1 MLTPDEVVEV
11 TRDLWKRHQS
21 ELPDHERVNAYVR
34 GKLGIPNVPEGAGD
48 ELVDLAR
55 LSVKNVLS
63 LVRDAFA
70 QSLAVNGLRS
80 PKDDGDAKAWA
91 LWQRFKMDARQA
103 EIHRPCIT
111 FGTAY
116 AVGLADE
123 IRIRTPRQMFAVY
136 ADPHIDSWPVYA
148 LETWIDRSGKKPL
161 RLGRLYDDEFEYP
174 LTLGSAGLLNRSKD
188 GETAARSAAIRPEMV
203 DEPEQHG
210 SDYCPVVRY
219 VNARDAEEMVVGEV
233 EPLIQQQ
240 KAINVVNFDRLVVS
254 RFGAF
259 PQKYA
264 IGWSAK
270 DATDLARVSAAR
282 LMSFDDEGVKVGD
295 FAQASVEPYN
305 SILEEMLATVAMT
318 AQIPPSLLAP
328 MANLS
333 AEAIAMAEAPYQRK
347 LAEKQESLGESHEQL
362 IRHMAALN
370 KVEVPDDAEV
380 TWRETAPRSFA
391 QVVDGIAKL
400 VSAGVPIDT
409 LLGDVPGWTKQQ
421 VDSAKA
427 AIRRASGQGVL
438 EAIRGQ
444 AQPVAAAGDDAVA
457 AKAKADA
464 LGILIRAGVD
474 PVDAA
479 QRVGLT
485 GIKFTGAVPVSLRLP
500 ESDATD
506 LENG

>member
-80 PKDDGDAKAWA
+80 PEDDGDAEAWA
-91 LWQRFKMDARQA
+91 LWQQFKMDARQA

-116 AVGLADE
+116 AVGLKDE
-123 IRIRTPRQMFAVY
+123 VRIRTPRQMFAVY

-148 LETWIDRSGKKPL
+148 LETWIDRSGKKPV

-174 LTLGSAGLLNRSKD
+174 LMLGSGGLTTKAQD
-188 GETAARSAAIRPEMV
+188 GETVRSATIRPEMV
-203 DEPEQHG
+203 EDPVAHG
-210 SDYCPVVRY
+210 ADYCPVVRY

-233 EPLIQQQ
+233 EPLIPQQ

-259 PQKYA
+259 PQKYV
-264 IGWSAK
+264 IGWSAQ
-270 DATDLARVSAAR
+270 DANDLARVSAAR
-282 LMSFDDEGVKVGD
+282 LMGFDDTEVKVGD

-362 IRHMAALN
+362 IRHLAALN
-370 KVEVPDDAEV
+370 EVDVPDDAEV

-391 QVVDGIAKL
+391 QVVDGIGKL

-427 AIRRASGQGVL
+427 AIRRAAGQGVL
-438 EAIRGQ
+438 EALRGQ
-444 AQPVAAAGDDAVA
+444 AQPAGAAGDDAVA

-479 QRVGLT
+479 ERVGLT

-500 ESDATD
+500 ESDATS
-506 LENG
+506 LENS